1 MPDMLSAFLL
11 PRKRRAGLRGR
22 WEDVEEEH
30 ENLVLQR
37 GGSEARYRRPDAIPR
52 GEDPGNSP
60 ICSALLTPDSGLKK
74 ANFWLSGRHV

>member
-52 GEDPGNSP
+52 GRTR
-60 ICSALLTPDSGLKK
+60 ATPPYVRP
-74 ANFWLSGRHV
+74 F